1 MFVTASVAVVASAHA
16 WASPPPPAHL
26 ASWLE
31 GIAESSQ
38 ALSDGDPARA
48 EAAARAAMAALPAGA
63 ARARSALALGLAL
76 GEAGRSAE
84 AASTLASAQAGL
96 GDPALREAA
105 RYAEA
110 QALFYA
116 GHPGAAAAR
125 FAALAAAASGPLA
138 ARARWREADALL
150 SAGAPRLAARAY
162 EACLTAEPSGP
173 LALGARLSLAAAL
186 RQSGEDALAVAVYR
200 ALWVEQPGDP
210 AGRAAARALRAW
222 RDAGGPVPP
231 PTPAQRLARA
241 NRFLELALPRRALA
255 VLDRLEAEPAPAE
268 PLTRSRLLR
277 ALALLQVGRR
287 QEAQALA
294 ARLLADGAAAAGT
307 RAGAELVLA
316 RVAARAGRLEEAA
329 ERYHRLA
336 AVRVEIPGL
345 SVAQERDLP
354 EEAAFMAAWLY
365 YDAGRF
371 ARAAELLRAYARTHP
386 SARRADDARWFEAWS
401 LHRLGRQAEARRA
414 LSRLERGPLAA
425 AALYWQGRL
434 APDRRRQ
441 RELYRAAL
449 REAAPGSWYALLAAG
464 RLSAFGE
471 QPPPLAG
478 APASPLPDGPGRG
491 PAGDALSRAAGL
503 AGVGLTALAVGE
515 LRALAGTREGKEHA
529 SLVAQLAEAAGDA
542 ELPFRMARDH
552 LAPTRRALRWLYPR
566 AFPDLLPRAA
576 AEAGVDASL
585 YLAVMRRESAFRPDA
600 RSGAGAVG
608 LVQLIPPTAERLA
621 QVLGAPGAAARELER
636 PEVSVPLGARYL
648 GLLVDRFRDPAVA
661 LAAYNA
667 GPSAAAAWARSGT
680 GLPVD
685 RWTEDVPYRETRRYV
700 KSVAADA
707 AVYRALWEG
716 GALALDGARAV
727 PAPREGVA
735 F

>member
-1 MFVTASVAVVASAHA
+1 MILTASVAVVATAQA
-16 WASPPPPAHL
+16 WAADAPPAHL
-26 ASWLE
+26 ATWLE
-31 GIAESSQ
+31 GIAESAQ

-48 EAAARAAMAALPAGA
+48 ESAARAARAARPAGA
-63 ARARSALALGLAL
+63 AGARSALALGLAL
-76 GEAGRSAE
+76 SEAGRAAE
-84 AASTLASAQAGL
+84 AASALASAQDGL
-96 GDPALREAA
+96 TDPGLREAA
-105 RYAEA
+105 RYEEA

-125 FAALAAAASGPLA
+125 FAALAAAARGPIA

-150 SAGAPRLAARAY
+150 AAGSPRLAVRAY

-186 RQSGEDALAVAVYR
+186 RQSGEDAHAVAVYR
-200 ALWVEQPGDP
+200 ALWVEQPADP
-210 AGRAAARALRAW
+210 TGRAAARALRAW
-222 RDAGGPVPP
+222 RDAGGLVPP

-241 NRFLELALPRRALA
+241 SRFLELALPRRALL

-268 PLTRSRLLR
+268 PITRGRLLR
-277 ALALLQVGRR
+277 ALAFLQVGRR
-287 QEAQALA
+287 EEAQAIAVL
-294 ARLLADGAAAAGT
+294 LLADEAAAPGT

-316 RVAARAGRLEEAA
+316 RAAARAGRLEEASGRYRHLA
-329 ERYHRLA
+329 E
-336 AVRVEIPGL
+336 VRAEIPGL
-345 SVAQERDLP
+345 SVAQARDLP
-354 EEAAFMAAWLY
+354 EDAAFLAAWLY

-371 ARAAELLRAYARTHP
+371 ARAAELLRAYARAHP

-401 LHRLGRQAEARRA
+401 LQRLGRLAEARRA

-434 APDRRRQ
+434 APERHRQ

-449 REAAPGSWYALLAAG
+449 REAPPGTWYALLAAS
-464 RLSAFGE
+464 RLSTFGDR
-471 QPPPLAG
+471 PPLLAG
-478 APASPLPDGPGRG
+478 APAAPLPDGPGHG
-491 PAGDALSRAAGL
+491 TAGDQLSRAAVL
-503 AGVGLTALAVGE
+503 AGAGLTVLAVGE
-515 LRALAGTREGKEHA
+515 LRALAGTHEGRQHA
-529 SLVAQLAEAAGDA
+529 ALIAQLAEAAGDA

-566 AFPDLLPRAA
+566 AFPDILPRAA

-600 RSGAGAVG
+600 HSGAGAVG

-621 QVLGAPGAAARELER
+621 QVLGAPPTAVRELER

-648 GLLVDRFRDPAVA
+648 ALLVDRFRDPAAA

-667 GPSAAAAWARSGT
+667 GPSAAAAWARSGA
-680 GLPVD
+680 GLPLD